1 MPNYGYHLARAEG
14 KMTRGLYGAL
24 LPTILRRELPKGV
37 PLSFEVVTYSGEK
50 DLPEQVASIRSFLR
64 YVGRP
69 NRLTIVS
76 DGTLSGP
83 SIQLLTSLDP
93 SVSVS
98 DVAQIC
104 SSKRSRGSVSVPDWP
119 SRPGNNWP

>member
-14 KMTRGLYGAL
+14 KATRSLYRAL
-24 LPTILRRELPKGV
+24 LPTILRRALPKGAAL
-37 PLSFEVVTYSGEK
+37 PFEVVTYSGEK

-83 SIQLLTSLDP
+83 SIHLLKSLDTN
-93 SVSVS
+93 VSVS
-98 DVAQIC
+98 GVEQF
-104 SSKRSRGSVSVPDWP
+104 VPKNL
-119 SRPGNNWP
+119 SANLYRYLTG